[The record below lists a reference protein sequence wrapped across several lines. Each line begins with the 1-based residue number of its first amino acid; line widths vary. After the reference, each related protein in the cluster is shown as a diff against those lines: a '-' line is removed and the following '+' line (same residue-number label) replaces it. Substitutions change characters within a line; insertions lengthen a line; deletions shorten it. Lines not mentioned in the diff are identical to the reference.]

1 MSTGCA
7 EAYERAGVTDGAAR
21 ASVVGGSDLAGI
33 TERVCAVAEC
43 PRAPR
48 AWRMAFAVSAALT
61 VLFLALIAYLVAT
74 GIGVWGLN
82 VPVGWA
88 FDITNFVF
96 WIGLAHAGT
105 FISAILLLL
114 RQPWRASVSRLAEA
128 MTIFSVLCAAIF
140 PTIHLGRIWVA
151 YWALPYPNYI
161 GMWPNFRS
169 PLVWDVFAIGAYF
182 VVSLLFWY
190 LGMVPDLA
198 ALRDRARSP
207 RRKLVYGLLALGW
220 RGSARHWA
228 WYRQTCLLLAG
239 LVTALVIS
247 VHSVVSYNFA
257 ATVLPGWHSA
267 IFPPYFVVGA
277 IFSGLAMVV
286 TIAVPARH
294 IFGLKEIIT
303 ARHLGKVGTLLLAM
317 SCLIAYAWLMET
329 FTAWY
334 SGSTHERVAAL
345 GRATGPLRWACAV
358 TILCNVVVPQLLWSR
373 RVRGNTGWLFAIS
386 LLVNI
391 GMWLERFVIVVSSL
405 SRDYLPSSWR
415 DYAPTWVELGML
427 AGSFGLFLMLLLLFC
442 RYLPMVA
449 LVELKEAAAGAA
461 GKRHE

>member
-1 MSTGCA
+1 MVNGLAQGSCPAGLAAGGA
-7 EAYERAGVTDGAAR
+7 EGLCVREGDPG
-21 ASVVGGSDLAGI
+21 GI
-33 TERVCAVAEC
+33 TECVCAIAES

-48 AWRMAFAVSAALT
+48 AWRIAFAVSAALS
-61 VLFLALIAYLVAT
+61 VFFLALIVYLVAT

-82 VPVGWA
+82 VPLAWA
-88 FDITNFVF
+88 FDVTNFVF

-105 FISAILLLL
+105 FISAILFLF

-151 YWALPYPNYI
+151 YWALPYPNYLR
-161 GMWPNFRS
+161 MWPNFRS
-169 PLVWDVFAIGAYF
+169 PLVWDVFAIGIYF

-198 ALRDRARSP
+198 ALRDRARTP
-207 RRKLVYGLLALGW
+207 RRRLVYGLLALGW

-228 WYRQTCLLLAG
+228 WHRQAYLLLAG

-257 ATVLPGWHSA
+257 VTALPGWHST

-277 IFSGLAMVV
+277 VLSGLAMVL
-286 TIAVPARH
+286 TMAVPARH
-294 IFGLKEIIT
+294 LFGLKEIIST
-303 ARHLGKVGTLLLAM
+303 RHLEKVGILLLAM
-317 SCLIAYAWLMET
+317 SCLIAYAWLMEA

-334 SGSTHERVAAL
+334 SGNMHERLAAL
-345 GRATGPLRWACAV
+345 SRATGPLRWACAATV
-358 TILCNVVVPQLLWSR
+358 LCSVVVPQLLWSR
-373 RVRGNTGWLFAIS
+373 RVRGRTGWLFAVA
-386 LLVNI
+386 LLVNV
-391 GMWLERFVIVVSSL
+391 GMWLERFVIIVASL

-415 DYAPTWVELGML
+415 DYAPTWVEVGML

-449 LVELKEAAAGAA
+449 LAELKEAASGAA
-461 GKRHE
+461 RE